1 MMSNYRPEEVS
12 GEAEILNRQESIA
25 PVEGMGLGKNT
36 GWFLTLMNGHTPT
49 KVIVAGH
56 ANVAGDQGRPP
67 HIGGI
72 VGGTRGGAR
81 IRTVTDAGARF
92 NR

>member
-1 MMSNYRPEEVS
+1 MMSDSRPEEVS
-12 GEAEILNRQESIA
+12 GEAEILNRQEGIA

-36 GWFLTLMNGHTPT
+36 GWFSTLMNGHTPT
-49 KVIVAGH
+49 KDIAAGH
-56 ANVAGDQGRPP
+56 ANAAGDQGRPP

-72 VGGTRGGAR
+72 VGTGGGAR
-81 IRTVTDAGARF
+81 TRTVRDAGARF